1 VTSIGSRYTR
11 NVRDHED
18 ELRAE
23 VARLAEENSRLR
35 LESQRALNPLAAAEK
50 LSSRINHLPKIEDSN
65 SGDLAMHAELEIE
78 VVRNVLISAIDDF
91 ATSISQLRR
100 QLTVMAPVAELDRRV
115 RNDRRGKSHSNLAL
129 EQKQQVQSIDLT
141 GEPEQVRKNGKRN
154 NRTNE
159 DTKLAKEA

>member
-1 VTSIGSRYTR
+1 MTSISSRYTR
-11 NVRDHED
+11 TTRDHED

-35 LESQRALNPLAAAEK
+35 LENQRALNPLAAAEK
-50 LSSRINHLPKIEDSN
+50 LSSRINHLPKMEDSN
-65 SGDLAMHAELEIE
+65 NGDLAMHAELEIE

-115 RNDRRGKSHSNLAL
+115 RKDRRGKRNRSI
-129 EQKQQVQSIDLT
+129 EQKQPIQAIDLT
-141 GEPEQVRKNGKRN
+141 DSNGRPSDS
-154 NRTNE
+154 E
-159 DTKLAKEA
+159 DTDDQTPLAKEA